1 MKTPPLFITG
11 TGTGVGKTTLTA
23 LLTLHLRC
31 HGVHAVAIKP
41 YCSGSREDTKLLA
54 SVNDHELTSEQIT
67 PVFCPKPLAPRA
79 GLSASASRAGFRKA
93 IQSIEETSKNVECL
107 LIEGIG
113 GLEVPLAPGI
123 AVSDLISITQ
133 SNAIIAG
140 RNRLGV
146 INEVSLTQYRL
157 QEKIGKIGQIVLMQ
171 EQKLDESAS
180 SNARIL
186 AEKFKIPR
194 IILIPHFNGE
204 MSQMRHLKDSKK
216 KIKKMLARILKSANI
231 FSGGSM
237 KRKIFGEKALTLTD
251 SGVNSV
257 RD

>member
-23 LLTLHLRC
+23 LLTLHLRRR
-31 HGVHAVAIKP
+31 GVHAVAIKP
-41 YCSGSREDTKLLA
+41 YCSGAREDTELLA
-54 SVNDHELTSEQIT
+54 LVNDHELTSEQIT

-79 GLSASASRAGFRKA
+79 GLSAVASRAGFRKA
-93 IQSIEETSKNVECL
+93 IRAIEKTSKNVECL

-123 AVSDLISITQ
+123 AVSDLIAITK

-157 QEKIGKIGQIVLMQ
+157 QEKARKIGQIVLMQ

-186 AEKFKIPR
+186 AEKLKMPR
-194 IILIPHFNGE
+194 IILIPYLGVG
-204 MSQMRHLKDSKK
+204 MSQINQMRHSEK

-231 FSGGSM
+231 FPGGSM
-237 KRKIFGEKALTLTD
+237 KRKNFGEKALTLTEG
-251 SGVNSV
+251 GVNFAC
-257 RD
+257 D